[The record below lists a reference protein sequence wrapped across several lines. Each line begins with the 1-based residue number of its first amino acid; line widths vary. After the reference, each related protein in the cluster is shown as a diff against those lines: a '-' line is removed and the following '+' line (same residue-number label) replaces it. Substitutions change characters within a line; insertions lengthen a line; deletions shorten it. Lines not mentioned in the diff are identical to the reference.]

1 MSGYPRLGAAI
12 ATVVCLGFTGCDALP
27 GRPRAGKREVA
38 TSEVMAF
45 DLLYRTNCAGCHG
58 ADGRVGAARPL
69 NDPLY
74 LALVP
79 PDRLRS
85 IINKGVPGTSMP
97 AFGTGAGGD
106 LTDAQIDVL
115 AHGMLDR
122 WGRRPG
128 AANGVMLPAY
138 EAQGAGT
145 GPAEQAHGAAVYD
158 LACARCHGAEGRGG
172 PTGGAI
178 ADPSYLALVSDQSLR
193 TTVIAGRSD
202 LGCPDWRS
210 NLPSRPLTSEEIADV
225 VAWLGSRRQAVP
237 GRVEQKR

>member
-1 MSGYPRLGAAI
+1 VSRLRLAVV
-12 ATVVCLGFTGCDALP
+12 ATVIGFVFVGCDALP
-27 GRPRAGKREVA
+27 GRPKAAKREGA
-38 TSEVMAF
+38 PSDVMAF
-45 DLLYRTNCAGCHG
+45 DALYARNCAGCHG
-58 ADGRVGAARPL
+58 ADGRLGAARPL

-85 IINKGVPGTSMP
+85 IIQRGVPGTSMP

-106 LTDAQIDVL
+106 LTDAQVDVL

-122 WGRRPG
+122 WGRPQ
-128 AANGVMLPAY
+128 AVNGLTLPSY
-138 EAQGAGT
+138 ESQSAGT
-145 GPAEQAHGAAVYD
+145 GPGEQAHGAAVYD
-158 LACARCHGAEGRGG
+158 LACARCHGAQGRGG
-172 PTGGAI
+172 ARGGAI

-193 TTVIAGRSD
+193 TTVVAGRSD

-210 NLPSRPLTSEEIADV
+210 HLPGRPLTSEEIGDV
-225 VAWLGSRRQAVP
+225 VAWLASRRQAVP